1 MKIQY
6 AYTTDAGNRE
16 CNEDSVTTV
25 ENEKGYCFVVADG
38 LGGHDRGEVASQTA
52 MRRQNILLLRMCR
65 MWPEFLNMRR
75 SFYCKGRRAS
85 TQLTK

>member
-25 ENEKGYCFVVADG
+25 ENEKGYCFAVADG
-38 LGGHDRGEVASQTA
+38 LGGHDRGEVA
-52 MRRQNILLLRMCR
+52 
-65 MWPEFLNMRR
+65 
-75 SFYCKGRRAS
+75 
-85 TQLTK
+85 